1 MSLNLKALAPLLIFA
16 ALIAALA
23 IGLSRGDPR
32 VLPSQLINKPFP
44 EFELTGVYDDT
55 PVTKSDLLGEVALV
69 NVFGS
74 WCVACLAE
82 HPLLMEL
89 SSTDQVRVIGINWRD
104 DRAKARQWLTRH
116 GDPYD
121 TLIYD
126 PHSTLVIDLGI
137 TGAPETFIL
146 DQQGMVRYKHVGV
159 ITPELWR
166 ETLKPIIQTLRSDG

>member
-1 MSLNLKALAPLLIFA
+1 MTFNLKALIPLLVFIG
-16 ALIAALA
+16 LVIALA
-23 IGLSRGDPR
+23 FGLSRGDPR

-55 PVTKSDLLGEVALV
+55 PVTKDDLLGEVSLV

-89 SSTDQVRVIGINWRD
+89 SATEQVRVIGINWRD
-104 DRAKARQWLTRH
+104 DRAKAKQWLKRH
-116 GDPYD
+116 GDPYEL
-121 TLIYD
+121 LIYD
-126 PHSTLVIDLGI
+126 PHSTLVIELGI
-137 TGAPETFIL
+137 TGAPETFIV
-146 DQQGMVRYKHVGV
+146 DQSGTVRYKHVGI

-166 ETLKPIIQTLRSDG
+166 GSFKPIIQTLRSEG